1 MARWETELNLPWRRL
16 RTFGLLQAVGV
27 IFSLRDRTKNS
38 NKTHWIH
45 HTVSFVAFAILAK
58 FACRG
63 IADLSNRRSIT
74 LSVRV
79 PLFHLAIFNF
89 LRLNQVGVLGRF
101 LLDGIAFLLCTWSFL
116 HGEINDSKTQFVR
129 MILVK
134 DNPVNQR
141 VFMGRLPKFSL
152 HKRTSES
159 IAPSDYFEAQKLTLA
174 IKEVAANVSYIAPCE
189 VATLLE
195 ATNCLENAAEA
206 NFLLSRLKRQFL
218 LLRSL

>member
-1 MARWETELNLPWRRL
+1 MARSETELNLPWRRL
-16 RTFGLLQAVGV
+16 RTFGLLQAVGI
-27 IFSLRDRTKNS
+27 IFPLCDKTEDS
-38 NKTHWIH
+38 NKTHWIQNGI
-45 HTVSFVAFAILAK
+45 SFVSFAILAK
-58 FACRG
+58 YARSG

-79 PLFHLAIFNF
+79 SLFYLAIFNVF
-89 LRLNQVGVLGRF
+89 TLNQVGVLGRL

-116 HGEINDSKTQFVR
+116 RGEIIDRKTQFIRV
-129 MILVK
+129 ILVK
-134 DNPVNQR
+134 DNPVNLR

-152 HKRTSES
+152 HERTSES

-195 ATNCLENAAEA
+195 ATNCLENASEA

-218 LLRSL
+218 LLISL